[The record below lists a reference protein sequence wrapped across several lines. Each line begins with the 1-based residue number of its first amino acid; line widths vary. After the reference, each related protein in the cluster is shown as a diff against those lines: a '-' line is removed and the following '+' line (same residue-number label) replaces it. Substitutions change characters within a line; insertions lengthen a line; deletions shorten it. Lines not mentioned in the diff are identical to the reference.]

1 MVLKSILKK
10 ILMYVQHQPR
20 PSLVQVVE
28 QPSTKSF
35 TNQLMFIYQTYGPTQ
50 LGRKERIVYHGQPSQ
65 QLHYE
70 TYEGGEWREVDVISY
85 MNDLPTDMKQFED
98 ECKDALTIGALRYD
112 DYLNSL

>member
-1 MVLKSILKK
+1 MSNISRGLLWAR
-10 ILMYVQHQPR
+10 L
-20 PSLVQVVE
+20 LNNT
-28 QPSTKSF
+28 STNSSS
-35 TNQLMFIYQTYGPTQ
+35 NQLMFIYQTYGPTQ

-70 TYEGGEWREVDVISY
+70 TYEGGEWREQDVISY
-85 MNDLPTDMKQFED
+85 MNDLPTDMKEFED

>member
-1 MVLKSILKK
+1 MVFKSIALNLLK
-10 ILMYVQHQPR
+10 YVQHQPR
-20 PSLVQVVE
+20 PIMGRAVTNT
-28 QPSTKSF
+28 STNSSI
-35 TNQLMFIYQTYGPTQ
+35 NQLMFIYQTYGPTQ
-50 LGRKERIVYHGQPSQ
+50 LGRKERIVYYGQPSQ